1 MASVSLAIFLR
12 FNMTKL
18 KTFSAIALLSALL
31 TACDK
36 PVETTSNVANTAP
49 AAQTGMKPETA
60 PSNHEKTEVSA
71 EEKTTELVDTG
82 AEDYKKF
89 REWQKTQEQ
98 GIENAITTE
107 VEKLGDKA
115 KDEKL
120 LRDAM
125 NKALLAQADVIKQSA
140 DTLQIADEK
149 VKQLKEKSLEAL
161 SLGIQLMTEGEKVV
175 HQPTEESHKIFSE
188 LQAKLDQVAKEGK
201 TLEEELIK
209 KYEIVSE
216 QNAESK
222 SQPFKEEQK

>member
-1 MASVSLAIFLR
+1 MASVSLAIF
-12 FNMTKL
+12 FEVNMTKL
-18 KTFSAIALLSALL
+18 KTLSAIALLSVLL
-31 TACDK
+31 TACDQ
-36 PVETTSNVANTAP
+36 PTETTANVANTAP
-49 AAQTGMKPETA
+49 AVQTKMEQETLL
-60 PSNHEKTEVSA
+60 SNQEKTEVKA
-71 EEKTTELVDTG
+71 EEKSAEVVDAG
-82 AEDYKKF
+82 VEDYKKF
-89 REWQKTQEQ
+89 REWQKAQEQ

-120 LRDAM
+120 LRDTM
-125 NKALLAQADVIKQSA
+125 NRALLSQANVIKQSA

-209 KYEIVSE
+209 KYEIVPE

>member
-18 KTFSAIALLSALL
+18 KTLSAIALLSALL

-36 PVETTSNVANTAP
+36 PVETTSNVVNTAP
-49 AAQTGMKPETA
+49 AAQTETKPETA
-60 PSNHEKTEVSA
+60 PSNQEKTEVNA
-71 EEKTTELVDTG
+71 EEKTAEVVDTG

-98 GIENAITTE
+98 GIENAITAE

-125 NKALLAQADVIKQSA
+125 NRALLAQSDAIKQSA
-140 DTLQIADEK
+140 DTLQITDEK

-161 SLGIQLMTEGEKVV
+161 ALGIQLMAEGEKVAQ
-175 HQPTEESHKIFSE
+175 QPTEASHKIFSE

-201 TLEEELIK
+201 ALEAELIK
-209 KYEIVSE
+209 KYE
-216 QNAESK
+216 AA
-222 SQPFKEEQK
+222 PEQKAVIESTTENK

>member
-1 MASVSLAIFLR
+1 
-12 FNMTKL
+12 MTKL
-18 KTFSAIALLSALL
+18 KTLSAIALLSVLL

-36 PVETTSNVANTAP
+36 PTETTVNVANTAP
-49 AAQTGMKPETA
+49 AVQTKTEQETA
-60 PSNHEKTEVSA
+60 PSNQEKTEVLEPTSSRPA
-71 EEKTTELVDTG
+71 WASQRDTG

-89 REWQKTQEQ
+89 REWQKAQEQ

-161 SLGIQLMTEGEKVV
+161 SLGIQLMTEGEKAV
-175 HQPTEESHKIFSE
+175 HQPT
-188 LQAKLDQVAKEGK
+188 
-201 TLEEELIK
+201 
-209 KYEIVSE
+209 
-216 QNAESK
+216 
-222 SQPFKEEQK
+222 

>member
-1 MASVSLAIFLR
+1 
-12 FNMTKL
+12 MTKL
-18 KTFSAIALLSALL
+18 KTLSAIALLSVLL

-36 PVETTSNVANTAP
+36 PTETTVNVANTAP
-49 AAQTGMKPETA
+49 AVQTKTEQETA
-60 PSNHEKTEVSA
+60 PSNQEKTEVKA
-71 EEKTTELVDTG
+71 EEKSAEVVDTG

-89 REWQKTQEQ
+89 REWQKAQEQ

-149 VKQLKEKSLEAL
+149 EKSLEAL

-201 TLEEELIK
+201 ILEEELIK

>member
-18 KTFSAIALLSALL
+18 KTLSAIALLSALL

-71 EEKTTELVDTG
+71 EEKTTELVDSG

-98 GIENAITTE
+98 GIENAITAE

-120 LRDAM
+120 LRDVM
-125 NKALLAQADVIKQSA
+125 NRALLAQADTIKQSA
-140 DTLQIADEK
+140 DTLQITDEK

-161 SLGIQLMTEGEKVV
+161 ALGIQLMAEGEKVAQ
-175 HQPTEESHKIFSE
+175 QPTEESHKIFSE

-201 TLEEELIK
+201 ALEAELIK
-209 KYEIVSE
+209 KYEAAPE
-216 QNAESK
+216 QKAVAESTTENK
-222 SQPFKEEQK
+222 

>member
-1 MASVSLAIFLR
+1 
-12 FNMTKL
+12 MTKFT
-18 KTFSAIALLSALL
+18 KISATALFALFL

-36 PVETTSNVANTAP
+36 PVETTSNVVNTAP
-49 AAQTGMKPETA
+49 AAQTETKPETA
-60 PSNHEKTEVSA
+60 PSNQEKTEVNA
-71 EEKTTELVDTG
+71 EEKTAEVVDAG

-98 GIENAITTE
+98 GIENAITAE

-120 LRDAM
+120 LRDVM
-125 NKALLAQADVIKQSA
+125 NRALLAQADTIKQSA
-140 DTLQIADEK
+140 DTLQITDEK

-201 TLEEELIK
+201 ILEEELIK